1 MGNQLDCSWQELR
14 ELMPI
19 AEKWAYFDHAAVSPL
34 PQPSADAI
42 HAWLQQATVDG
53 DVHWPDWARQVE
65 KTRASAARLIHADP
79 SEIALIPNTSTGIG
93 LVAEGFPWRPGDN
106 VVTFSNEFPS
116 NQLPW
121 MHLEDRGVEVRTV
134 PVDVA
139 MDGQQLA
146 AAIDSRTRIV
156 AISWV
161 GFATGWRISVDEIV
175 DTAHERGALVFLDA
189 IQGLGVFPLNV
200 RQTPVDFLAADG
212 HKWMLGPEGAGLFFL
227 QAEHLNLLRPLNIGW
242 NSVVNA
248 YDYDD
253 PQLSFRQAA
262 SRYEGGSMNI
272 VGMLGFGASLDLLL
286 AAGAGPNHSTIAD
299 RVLTLTDY
307 ACQRLHELDASFLT
321 VRQADHNSGIVTF
334 NLPGREPA
342 KIRQACRTA
351 DIIVSCRGGGVRLA
365 AHAYNTHEDI
375 DRLIRVLSGV

>member
-1 MGNQLDCSWQELR
+1 MGNQLDCSWQKLR

-34 PQPSADAI
+34 PQPTANAI
-42 HAWLQQATVDG
+42 QAWLQQAVADG

-65 KTRASAARLIHADP
+65 KTRDSGARLLNADT

-93 LVAEGFPWRPGDN
+93 LVAEGFPWQPGDN
-106 VVTFSNEFPS
+106 IVTFSNEFPS

-121 MHLEDRGVEVRTV
+121 MHLQDRGVEVRTV
-134 PVDVA
+134 PVEVA
-139 MDGQQLA
+139 VDCQQLA

-161 GFATGWRISVDEIV
+161 GFATGWRISVDEV
-175 DTAHERGALVFLDA
+175 VQVAHERGALVFLDA
-189 IQGLGVFPLNV
+189 IQGLGVFPLDV

-227 QAEHLNLLRPLNIGW
+227 QAEHLQRLRPLNIGW

-253 PQLSFRQAA
+253 PQLSFRHAA
-262 SRYEGGSMNI
+262 SRYEGGSLNI
-272 VGMLGFGASLDLLL
+272 AGLLGLGASLDLLL
-286 AAGAGPNHSTIAD
+286 ASGAGPTRSAVAD
-299 RVLTLTDY
+299 RVLELTDY
-307 ACQRLHELDASFLT
+307 ACQQLTDVGASLLT
-321 VRQADHNSGIVTF
+321 NRSPGHNSGIVTF
-334 NLPGREPA
+334 NLPGQAPA
-342 KIRQACRTA
+342 KIRQACRA
-351 DIIVSCRGGGVRLA
+351 ANVIVSCRGGGVRLA
-365 AHAYNTHEDI
+365 AHAYNTFEDI
-375 DRLIRVLSGV
+375 DRLIRVLSAV